1 MFKNGKI
8 PSNTLKYTIDGKEV
22 TEEIFIDYITNN
34 FREFYNDIKN
44 NLIKLG
50 FKIDTIGFRYWIEA
64 IKIYKQDG
72 RRYGFTMQYLY
83 NEIANYY
90 GSTATRVERAL
101 RTTSNNAKENIKY
114 KYGYYGKI
122 TNKTILE
129 LFTND
134 NLEDY
139 PKVQKL
145 EQTADYED
153 ILTHIPRIN

>member
-1 MFKNGKI
+1 MFKNGKK
-8 PSNTLKYTIDGKEV
+8 PNLFKYTIEGKEV
-22 TEEIFIDYITNN
+22 TEEIFIDYVTNN
-34 FREFYNDIKN
+34 FREFYKDIN

-50 FKIDTIGFRYWIEA
+50 FKVDTVGFRYWIEA

-72 RRYGFTMQYLY
+72 WRYGFTMQYLY

-101 RTTSNNAKENIKY
+101 RTTSNKAKENIKY

-129 LFTND
+129 LFTNY

-153 ILTHIPRIN
+153 ILTHIPRID

>member
-8 PSNTLKYTIDGKEV
+8 PSNIFKYTIDGKEV

-34 FREFYNDIKN
+34 FREFYKDIKN

-50 FKIDTIGFRYWIEA
+50 FKVDTIGFRYWIEA

-72 RRYGFTMQYLY
+72 WRYGFTMQYLY
-83 NEIANYY
+83 NEIAKYY
-90 GSTATRVERAL
+90 GSTPTRVERSL
-101 RTTSNNAKENIKY
+101 RTTSNKAKEEIKN

-122 TNKTILE
+122 TTKTILE
-129 LFTND
+129 LLTNY

-139 PKVQKL
+139 PKVEKL
-145 EQTADYED
+145 EQKTSYDE
-153 ILTHIPRIN
+153 ILTHIPSLD

>member
-8 PSNTLKYTIDGKEV
+8 PTNPLIYTIDGKEV

-34 FREFYNDIKN
+34 FREFYKDIKN

-50 FKIDTIGFRYWIEA
+50 FKVDTVGFRYWIEA
-64 IKIYKQDG
+64 IKIYKQYG
-72 RRYGFTMQYLY
+72 WRYSFTMQYLY

-101 RTTSNNAKENIKY
+101 RTTSNNAKENIRN
-114 KYGYYGKI
+114 KYGYFGKI
-122 TNKTILE
+122 TTKTILE
-129 LFTND
+129 LFTNY

-139 PKVQKL
+139 SKVQKL

-153 ILTHIPRIN
+153 ILTHIPRID

>member
-1 MFKNGKI
+1 MFKNGKK
-8 PSNTLKYTIDGKEV
+8 PNLFKYTIDGKEV
-22 TEEIFIDYITNN
+22 TEEIYIDYVTNN
-34 FREFYNDIKN
+34 FREFYKDIKN

-50 FKIDTIGFRYWIEA
+50 FKVNTVGFRYWIEA

-72 RRYGFTMQYLY
+72 WRYGFTMQYLY

-101 RTTSNNAKENIKY
+101 RTTSNNAKENIKN

-129 LFTND
+129 LFTNY
-134 NLEDY
+134 NSEDY
-139 PKVQKL
+139 PKNRKKNKYDRYFR
-145 EQTADYED
+145 E
-153 ILTHIPRIN
+153 

>member
-1 MFKNGKI
+1 MFKNSKK
-8 PSNTLKYTIDGKEV
+8 PNLFKYIIDGKEV
-22 TEEIFIDYITNN
+22 SEEIFIDYVTNN
-34 FREFYNDIKN
+34 FREFYKDIKN

-50 FKIDTIGFRYWIEA
+50 FKVDTVGFRYWIEA

-72 RRYGFTMQYLY
+72 WRCGFTMQYLY

-101 RTTSNNAKENIKY
+101 RTTSINAKENIKN

-129 LFTND
+129 LFTNY

-153 ILTHIPRIN
+153 ILTHIPSID

>member
-1 MFKNGKI
+1 MFKNGKKK
-8 PSNTLKYTIDGKEV
+8 PNLFKYTIEGKEV
-22 TEEIFIDYITNN
+22 TEEIFIDYVTNN
-34 FREFYNDIKN
+34 FREFYKDIKN

-50 FKIDTIGFRYWIEA
+50 FKVDTVGFRYWIEA
-64 IKIYKQDG
+64 IKIYKQDSW
-72 RRYGFTMQYLY
+72 RYGFTMQYLY

-101 RTTSNNAKENIKY
+101 RTTSNNAKENIKN

-129 LFTND
+129 LFTNY

-145 EQTADYED
+145 EQTTDYED
-153 ILTHIPRIN
+153 ILTHIPIIN